1 VSEPTR
7 VAVIGAGHFGSRHVE
22 KYAALADADLVAVVD
37 ADRERAK
44 ALANSHSA
52 EALSDHRELF
62 GRVDA
67 VSIAVPTSLHH
78 AIGRD
83 CLNAGIHVLI
93 EKPVTETVD
102 EAEDLIAIAGERGLV
117 IQVGHLQR
125 FSPAYFAMADRV
137 TKPLY
142 IEANRIS
149 PFNPRVTDVSVV
161 LDLMIHDIDLITA
174 LVGAPV
180 ASVDAIG
187 APVVSKHEDIVNTRV
202 TFENGCVANLTASR
216 VSLKTERTMRIFQP
230 ESYIQADLAAQKVV
244 IRQRGEG
251 EMFPGIP
258 NIAQEEFD
266 FGETDSL
273 MLEIQAFLDSVRNG
287 TPAIVDGAAGRDAVQ
302 TAQRITDS
310 LRAHRRLLEQ
320 SGVI

>member
-44 ALANSHSA
+44 ALASSHSA
-52 EALSDHRELF
+52 EALSDHRALF

-287 TPAIVDGAAGRDAVQ
+287 TPAKVDGAAGRDAVH